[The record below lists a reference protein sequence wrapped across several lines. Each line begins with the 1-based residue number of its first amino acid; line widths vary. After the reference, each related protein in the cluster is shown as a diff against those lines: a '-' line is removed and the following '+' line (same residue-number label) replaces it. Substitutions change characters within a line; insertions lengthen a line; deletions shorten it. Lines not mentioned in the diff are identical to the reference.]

1 MIIFGV
7 KTYTRLLAT
16 LSLVCPSCGQR
27 AAQRL
32 FENVNKFTLF
42 FIPLFPVGTSRRM
55 DCINCGYASKV
66 SKEQAEQLITSAP
79 RPTAG

>member
-27 AAQRL
+27 AAHRL
-32 FENVNKFTLF
+32 FENVRKFTLF
-42 FIPLFPVGTSRRM
+42 FIQLIPVGTSRRM
-55 DCINCGYASKV
+55 DCTYCGHASKV
-66 SKEQAEQLITSAP
+66 SKEQAEQLMSAP

>member
-1 MIIFGV
+1 MIIFGF

-16 LSLVCPSCGQR
+16 LSLVCPNCGQR

-42 FIPLFPVGTSRRM
+42 FIPLFPVSRSRRM
-55 DCINCGYASKV
+55 DCTYCGYASKL
-66 SKEQAEQLITSAP
+66 SNEQATQLMSGP
-79 RPTAG
+79 RPSVG

>member
-1 MIIFGV
+1 MIIFGI

-16 LSLVCPSCGQR
+16 LSLVCPHCRQQ
-27 AAQRL
+27 AAHRL

-55 DCINCGYASKV
+55 DCTYCGYASKV
-66 SKEQAEQLITSAP
+66 SKEQAQQLMSAP